1 MGRLIH
7 NLKTG
12 KENQTLPFQGGTRNM
27 TTKISKYM
35 LAAMAALV
43 TLMATSAAY
52 AQAASPEV
60 AKAENARWYALAAA
74 LGLGIAAFGGA
85 LGQGRAAAAAL
96 DGIARNPGASDKLF
110 TPMILGLALI
120 ESLVIYSLLIAFLL
134 YGKIG

>member
-7 NLKTG
+7 NIKTG
-12 KENQTLPFQGGTRNM
+12 KETKTSFEGGTRNM

-134 YGKIG
+134 YGKLG

>member
-1 MGRLIH
+1 
-7 NLKTG
+7 
-12 KENQTLPFQGGTRNM
+12 M
-27 TTKISKYM
+27 TTKLSKYM
-35 LAAMAALV
+35 LAAMAALM
-43 TLMATSAAY
+43 TLMVTSAAY
-52 AQAASPEV
+52 AQSASPDV

-134 YGKIG
+134 YGKIS